1 LIQSIFWIKLAP
13 HIIVKLC
20 NYRQFHDSKFAQRSS
35 KALMKILQVCS
46 ASEMGGGEVHVADL
60 VRGLASRGH
69 ALYLAVR
76 PDSPL
81 RGPLAG
87 VNASWHEMPLRNSL
101 DLQSAREIAR
111 LSLEHDIDIVHAHM
125 GRDYL
130 VAALACKQA
139 ANVKLVLTRH
149 HYLPLKRGALYRW
162 MLRDIAAIIAVSDS
176 VRESVIERLQI
187 SPQRVR
193 MLPNWIDPDRFKPSD
208 RDEARSMFKVRSN
221 IVVACIGQIT
231 NAKGQEEFVRAAAS
245 LARIRADVEF
255 LIAGEEHDEEKSFT
269 RHLEGLASSLGLGD
283 KLRFLGRVSH
293 VPELLAAV
301 DVVVVPSWDEGFS
314 LVTIEAMA
322 ARRAVLASNV
332 GGIAGIIK
340 DNVTGLMFPPRDV
353 HALTD
358 KLLWLVSDAPLRERL
373 SVQGQRDVYM
383 RFGRDQIIDQIEAL
397 YVEVMREPS
406 VVRSP

>member
-1 LIQSIFWIKLAP
+1 
-13 HIIVKLC
+13 
-20 NYRQFHDSKFAQRSS
+20 
-35 KALMKILQVCS
+35 MKILQVCS
-46 ASEMGGGEVHVADL
+46 ANEMGGGEVHVTDL
-60 VRGLASRGH
+60 VRGLAGRGH
-69 ALYLAVR
+69 AVYLAVR

-87 VNASWHEMPLRNSL
+87 VIASWHEMPLRNSL
-101 DLQSAREIAR
+101 DLQSAHAITQ
-111 LSLEHDIDIVHAHM
+111 LVLEHGIDIVHAHM

-139 ANVKLVLTRH
+139 DGVKLVLTRH

-162 MLRDIAAIIAVSDS
+162 MLRDVAAVIAVSES
-176 VRESVIERLQI
+176 VRQSVIERLQL
-187 SPQRVR
+187 SAERVR
-193 MLPNWIDPDRFKPSD
+193 MLPNWIDPERFKPAD
-208 RDEARSMFKVRSN
+208 RDAARAIFRMRLN
-221 IVVACIGQIT
+221 LVVACIGQIT
-231 NAKGQEEFVRAAAS
+231 QSKGQEEFVRAAAS
-245 LARIRADVEF
+245 LARIRTDVEF
-255 LIAGEEHDEEKSFT
+255 LIAGEEHDEGKPFT
-269 RHLEGLASSLGLGD
+269 QHLARLADSLGLGD

-373 SVQGQRDVYM
+373 SVQGQRDVYT
-383 RFGRDQIIDQIEAL
+383 RFGREQIIDQIEAL
-397 YVEVMREPS
+397 YMEVIGEGKS
-406 VVRSP
+406 KT